1 MPNRQTR
8 KRNKAKRNKAK
19 RISLNASAPSFNVLH
34 ANARSFHPLH
44 ANAPIFHPQHA
55 NSHVNEPILHFNDT
69 LFQEDDENEFDNLS
83 RAIVEE
89 RRRHTKSRGGKK
101 NKRKTRKLRK
111 MRR

>member
-8 KRNKAKRNKAK
+8 KRNKAK
-19 RISLNASAPSFNVLH
+19 RISLNASAPSFHVLH

-89 RRRHTKSRGGKK
+89 RRRYNKHTKKSKGGKK